1 MAASATIKVKGDTK
15 DFQKAMK
22 GVEKTT
28 EGLQKTL
35 SNIATKASIAFA
47 GLSATV
53 TSLISTYRVQEQA
66 EVKLATALKSTGSAA
81 GLTKQE
87 LLDMASSLQQVST
100 FGDEAIIG
108 AQSLLLTFTSIG
120 KDVFPMA
127 TETILDMSAAMGQD
141 LKSSTVMLGKALNDP
156 VAGIAA
162 LSRVGVQLTQEQKD
176 LIKSFSDVNNIAAAQ
191 KVILGELQV
200 QFGGQARATAEG
212 TGRFIQLSNTLGD
225 LAEKI
230 GKHLVP
236 PLAEVANWLNK
247 AFGQI
252 LKDQNETLAKTV
264 AQVILF
270 ATNLAAL
277 TTVVAIT
284 SKALIAFRGVLLTT
298 SGAALT
304 LNKAL
309 KATVAGLALALGAAA
324 LTKFMDNFTA
334 NMKKATKLMKVF
346 GTALITTLMAP
357 SILLGKAL
365 SKLPNIIANAL
376 IGAHEA
382 AGKEFKT
389 LFSQSKKF
397 ADNAIALWGDA
408 LDAFNEKEKVNNEE
422 RKGARLSAQEQE
434 KADLANWYDT
444 QVAMRAE
451 FNALLLEKMGEE
463 FAEKME
469 LTGENDEIFAM
480 YNQEQREKLLNELSQ
495 FQVTKKE
502 LEQNDLKEKLK
513 RDIKEKNDELKYEH
527 KHKLKLVGGQK
538 AYYKTMKF
546 LDSQRLKDAGSFAS
560 EFNKMATSS
569 NKELRAIA
577 KIAANVQIVANT
589 AAGASS
595 AMSQSMSFF
604 GPIAGPVIGATL
616 AAAQIAFGVEQLHK
630 LNAQKL
636 ADGGIVEGG
645 LQGLDSVPAMLMPGE
660 LIIPKRNAEDALNS
674 IGASRDDEIFGGEG
688 TQTSVIIGFE
698 SDEAGQVLTAQQIE
712 NQALGISIE
721 EAS

>member
-1 MAASATIKVKGDTK
+1 MAASATIRVKGDTK

-66 EVKLATALKSTGSAA
+66 EIKLATALKSTGSAA

-87 LLDMASSLQQVST
+87 LLNMASGLQQVTT

-127 TETILDMSAAMGQD
+127 TETILDMSTAMGQD

-162 LSRVGVQLTQEQKD
+162 LSRVGVQLSQDQKD
-176 LIKSFSDVNNIAAAQ
+176 LIKSFADVNNIAGAQ

-212 TGRFIQLSNTLGD
+212 TGRFIQLSNTIGD

-284 SKALIAFRGVLLTT
+284 SKALIAFRGALLAT

-324 LTKFMDNFTA
+324 MTKFMDNFTA
-334 NMKKATKLMKVF
+334 NMKKATKILKSF
-346 GTALITTLMAP
+346 GMALVTTLMSP
-357 SILLGKAL
+357 TILLGKAMAQ
-365 SKLPNIIANAL
+365 LPTIMANAL
-376 IGAHEA
+376 LGATDKA
-382 AGKEFKT
+382 KQGMSKLAGETLNFAKT
-389 LFSQSKKF
+389 VEQ
-397 ADNAIALWGDA
+397 LWKDA
-408 LDAFNEKEKVNNEE
+408 LNAFTETEKKKNETG
-422 RKGARLSAQEQE
+422 RALRLSAQEQE
-434 KADLANWYDT
+434 LADLADAYDN
-444 QVAMRAE
+444 QMAMRAE

-495 FQVTKKE
+495 FQVTKKS
-502 LEQNDLKEKLK
+502 L
-513 RDIKEKNDELKYEH
+513 
-527 KHKLKLVGGQK
+527 
-538 AYYKTMKF
+538 
-546 LDSQRLKDAGSFAS
+546 S
-560 EFNKMATSS
+560 KMT
-569 NKELRAIA
+569 
-577 KIAANVQIVANT
+577 
-589 AAGASS
+589 
-595 AMSQSMSFF
+595 
-604 GPIAGPVIGATL
+604 
-616 AAAQIAFGVEQLHK
+616 
-630 LNAQKL
+630 
-636 ADGGIVEGG
+636 
-645 LQGLDSVPAMLMPGE
+645 
-660 LIIPKRNAEDALNS
+660 
-674 IGASRDDEIFGGEG
+674 
-688 TQTSVIIGFE
+688 
-698 SDEAGQVLTAQQIE
+698 
-712 NQALGISIE
+712 
-721 EAS
+721 